1 MSKTKK
7 VIYFTLL
14 PKVDELVG
22 VINFCIRILVVMVSY
37 HFNSSIGWAILHY
50 ILGPVYLLYCLLLGR
65 FADGQFMEIINQYF

>member
-14 PKVDELVG
+14 PKLNELQG
-22 VINFCIRILVVMVSY
+22 IINLCIRILAVMVSY
-37 HFNSSIGWAILHY
+37 HFKSSIGWAILHY